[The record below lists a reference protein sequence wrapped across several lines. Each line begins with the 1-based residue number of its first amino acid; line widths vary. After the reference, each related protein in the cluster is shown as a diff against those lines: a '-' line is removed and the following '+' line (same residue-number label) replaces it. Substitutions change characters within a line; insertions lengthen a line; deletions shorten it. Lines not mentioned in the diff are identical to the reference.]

1 MTEEEEDGD
10 DELMSDVPE
19 MDLNLY
25 SASEDEEKDDTTPTT
40 PTPNGAAEMSD
51 PVDLL
56 SRAERSALCQY
67 EG

>member
-1 MTEEEEDGD
+1 MLEILGED
-10 DELMSDVPE
+10 
-19 MDLNLY
+19 